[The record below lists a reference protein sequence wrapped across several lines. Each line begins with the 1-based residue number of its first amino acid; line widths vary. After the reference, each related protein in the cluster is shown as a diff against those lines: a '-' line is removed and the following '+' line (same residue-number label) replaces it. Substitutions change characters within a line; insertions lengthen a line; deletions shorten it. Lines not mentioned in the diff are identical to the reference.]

1 MPPPGAPPQQQNTQD
16 IWMPKTGNQ
25 SLFSPRSNKVDVIND
40 HSWGDHAPG
49 VAGVP
54 EESKEQESGLSDL
67 ENVIGMPNSGRSD
80 QINRSELEKP
90 RSKQRNRRRKDQKGN
105 QMDGFES
112 EKKSFGVQAEE
123 EGQGLE
129 FDDVKRHVDNQM
141 ASMEKNKHKD
151 QFEQAESLRC
161 KLRIVVTFMVVLA
174 MIMVGIVAYYYL
186 TTIYA

>member
-1 MPPPGAPPQQQNTQD
+1 
-16 IWMPKTGNQ
+16 MPKTGNQ

-90 RSKQRNRRRKDQKGN
+90 RSKQRNRRRKD
-105 QMDGFES
+105 
-112 EKKSFGVQAEE
+112 
-123 EGQGLE
+123 
-129 FDDVKRHVDNQM
+129 
-141 ASMEKNKHKD
+141 
-151 QFEQAESLRC
+151 
-161 KLRIVVTFMVVLA
+161 
-174 MIMVGIVAYYYL
+174 
-186 TTIYA
+186 